1 MKRTITAAALVA
13 AVLLHATAFAQEQ
26 DKDQQKCINALNKG
40 MAKVAGA
47 QLKAVSKCTADFAKG
62 KNMDAPA
69 CYNASTKVDGAQSKN
84 CTAETTKCTTPPD
97 FGSSSCNSVNGVSE
111 YNGIRF
117 AEDLFGDIFPNA
129 GITMCAADK
138 PGCKC
143 QASVVK
149 ASSKL
154 YATRIKTYNKCKKDG
169 LKNKTLPFTMVNQ
182 MDECLALDPKNKI
195 DKAETKL
202 GGSITKKCAGVTTPF
217 AAGECASLTGAMLAE
232 CLEDRVRCRVCLTAQ
247 ASDNLGIDCDNF
259 DNGSDDLSCF
269 DDF

>member
-1 MKRTITAAALVA
+1 MKRTIAAAALVA

-97 FGSSSCNSVNGVSE
+97 FGSSGCNSVNGVSE
-111 YNGIRF
+111 YNGSRF
-117 AEDLFGDIFPNA
+117 ADDLFGEVDPNA
-129 GITMCAADK
+129 GITLCAGDK

-143 QASVVK
+143 QARITK
-149 ASSKL
+149 ASIKL
-154 YATRIKTYNKCKKDG
+154 YSVSIKSYNKCAKKR
-169 LKNKTLPFTMVNQ
+169 LKDPPAVMVL
-182 MDECLALDPKNKI
+182 DLHPCVPPYLDP
-195 DKAETKL
+195 DTFKAELKL
-202 GGSITKKCAGVTTPF
+202 DDIVNNKCVGVVTPF
-217 AAGECASLTGAMLAE
+217 AAGECSSLTGASLAE
-232 CLEDRVRCRVCLTAQ
+232 CIRDRVRCRVCLTIE
-247 ASDNLGIDCDNF
+247 ASDNLGIDCDDF
-259 DNGSDDLSCF
+259 DNGSVDLSCV